1 MKNNF
6 TRAIA
11 YGIAALTIPALS
23 QAQSYKITTA
33 AGGSPFSSTL
43 GDGGAAASAFL
54 NMPSGLAVDTVGN
67 LYIADTGNH
76 VIRKVTPAGTISTIA
91 GTHSLAGF
99 SGDNGPATS
108 AQLSSP
114 GAVAVDASGNVYI
127 ADTQNSRIR
136 KVSASGTITTVAG
149 GGLGS
154 ATSVGDGGA
163 ATQAELRFPE
173 GITVDASGNLYI
185 ADYGNFRVRKV
196 TASTGIITTV
206 AGNGTY
212 TPASIGDGGPAIM
225 ASVAPYSVA
234 LDSNNNLYIADY
246 LNNRI
251 RLVNAVAQ
259 IATVAGGGTAAT
271 GPATAISL
279 SHPQSVT
286 VDGSG
291 NIYIA
296 DTGNQVVRLAAANGT
311 IKTIA
316 GTGQI
321 GSTGDG
327 GYGAGATLN
336 NPAGVALGSGG
347 TIYIA
352 DNANTET
359 AFGAA
364 SVGDYRIRLLTPGTA
379 ELPATITASGIVPVY
394 SSATTIQPG
403 SWISIFGTNFAGAT
417 TTWSGN
423 FPTSLGGVSVTINSK
438 PAYLWYVSPTQINL
452 QAPTDTATG
461 TVPVV
466 VTTPAGSVSSTAT
479 LGLFGPSFN
488 LLDTKHAIGIVLTPG
503 LPGNSGAGYDL
514 IGPASPTTRP
524 VKAGETLVLF
534 GVGFGPTNPAVP
546 AGQIYSGSAPTAAI
560 PAVTIGGMSAAVTYS
575 GIVQAGLYQLNVV
588 VPSAGTG
595 DQILLATIGGVTTPA
610 NVFITLQ

>member
-1 MKNNF
+1 
-6 TRAIA
+6 
-11 YGIAALTIPALS
+11 
-23 QAQSYKITTA
+23 
-33 AGGSPFSSTL
+33 
-43 GDGGAAASAFL
+43 
-54 NMPSGLAVDTVGN
+54 VDV
-67 LYIADTGNH
+67 
-76 VIRKVTPAGTISTIA
+76 
-91 GTHSLAGF
+91 
-99 SGDNGPATS
+99 
-108 AQLSSP
+108 
-114 GAVAVDASGNVYI
+114 
-127 ADTQNSRIR
+127 
-136 KVSASGTITTVAG
+136 
-149 GGLGS
+149 
-154 ATSVGDGGA
+154 
-163 ATQAELRFPE
+163 
-173 GITVDASGNLYI
+173 SGNLYI
-185 ADYGNFRVRKV
+185 ADYGNYRVRKV
-196 TASTGIITTV
+196 TASTGVISTV

-212 TPASIGDGGPAIM
+212 SPATIGDGGPATM
-225 ASVAPYSVA
+225 ASVVPYGVA

-251 RLVNAVAQ
+251 RLVNAASQ
-259 IATVAGGGTAAT
+259 ISTVAGGGTAPT
-271 GPATAISL
+271 GAATAIAL
-279 SHPQSVT
+279 LHPQSVA

-296 DTGNQVVRLAAANGT
+296 DTGNQVVRLAAASGT
-311 IKTIA
+311 IQTIA

-347 TIYIA
+347 TVYIA
-352 DNANTET
+352 DNANTGT

-364 SVGDYRIRLLTPGTA
+364 SVGDYRIRLLTPGAA
-379 ELPATITASGIVPVY
+379 ELPATITASGIVPVF

-423 FPTSLGGVSVTINSK
+423 FPTSLGGVSVTIDSK

-452 QAPTDTATG
+452 QAPSDTATG
-461 TVPVV
+461 SVPVV
-466 VTTPAGSVSSTAT
+466 VTTPAGSVSSTVT

-503 LPGNSGAGYDL
+503 SPGNSGAGYDL
-514 IGPASPTTRP
+514 IGPASSTTRP

-546 AGQIYSGSAPTAAI
+546 AGQIFSGSAPTVAV
-560 PAVTIGGMSAAVTYS
+560 PTVTIGGLSAAVTYS

-595 DQILLATIGGVTTPA
+595 DQALLASIGGVTTPA
-610 NVFITLQ
+610 NIFITLQ